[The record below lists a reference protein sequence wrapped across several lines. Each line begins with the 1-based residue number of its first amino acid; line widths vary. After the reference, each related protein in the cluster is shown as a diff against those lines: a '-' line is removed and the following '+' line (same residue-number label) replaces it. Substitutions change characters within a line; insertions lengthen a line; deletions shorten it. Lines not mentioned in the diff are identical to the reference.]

1 MGFADALPILH
12 LLHNETEG
20 GSNACTS
27 SISRLASA
35 FCLITTLVHAA
46 GFRFDP
52 VPAEAGLPE
61 LKAAVW
67 SPCAEPVGEVKLR
80 TMTLPATQNCAISG
94 EKLPLIVISHGYGGG
109 FSGHHDTAEVL
120 ADGGFVVVALSHP
133 VDTGGG
139 DMSRADTL
147 AAFTERPADI
157 KRVIDYMLN
166 AWPEHAKLDSEQIG
180 FFGFSRGGYTGLV
193 VAGGNPDLRKMKA
206 LCPESSRNPSCAELQ
221 KSEIPTPAFAHDPR
235 VKVLVIADPAFG
247 PLFDPDGLKDVK
259 IPIQLWA
266 SALSGEDRTGGEVTL
281 DYVSTIAR
289 DLAVK
294 PDFHL
299 VPNAGHFAFLPPCT
313 PDWRRS
319 GPHMHRQS
327 RVRPGAFHNEL
338 NAAALAFFREHL
350 AGYS

>member
-1 MGFADALPILH
+1 MSILKF
-12 LLHNETEG
+12 T
-20 GSNACTS
+20 
-27 SISRLASA
+27 LAST

-46 GFRFDP
+46 GFRFLT
-52 VPAEAGLPE
+52 VPAEAGFPQIE
-61 LKAAVW
+61 AAVW
-67 SPCAEPVGEVKLR
+67 SPCKEPVSEVKLR

-157 KRVIDYMLN
+157 KRVIDYMLS
-166 AWPEHAKLDSEQIG
+166 AWPDHSRFDPGHIG

-193 VAGGNPDLRKMKA
+193 VAGGNPDLRKMTA
-206 LCPESSRNPSCAELQ
+206 LCPANSRNPSCAELRRG
-221 KSEIPTPAFAHDPR
+221 EIPTPAFAHDPR
-235 VKVLVIADPAFG
+235 VRALVIADPAFG
-247 PLFDPDGLKDVK
+247 PLFGPDGLKDVK

-281 DYVSTIAR
+281 DYVSTMMR
-289 DLAVK
+289 DLPVK
-294 PDFHL
+294 PDYHL
-299 VPNAGHFAFLPPCT
+299 VPNAGHYAFLPPCT
-313 PDWRRS
+313 PELA
-319 GPHMHRQS
+319 QK
-327 RVRPGAFHNEL
+327 RPNICTDRTGFDRGAFHTEL
-338 NAAALAFFREHL
+338 NGAALAFFREHL
-350 AGYS
+350 AGS